1 MVFKVRLHIRLSTI
15 YCSDSLTRSGRYD
28 ESQTM
33 AEQIAIPC
41 LFMRAGTSRG
51 PFFNRNHLPEDLD
64 QLAKVLV
71 AAVGAGHRLNING
84 MGGGVAVTTKVA
96 MVSPS
101 QEEWADVDYFFAQVN
116 VEDENVDFSPTC
128 GNMLSGIGPAAIEMG
143 LVPASK
149 DKTTIKIRS
158 INTGARIEAI
168 VETPHDPKPR
178 VEYEGSAQIDG
189 VPGTAA
195 AIQLNFMDVVGS
207 KTNGLL
213 PTGKALEQIDGTDTT
228 LIDVA
233 VPMMMLRAEDMG
245 KTGYETAED
254 LTADRTFMDRLE
266 TLRLEAGERMGLG
279 DVSKRVVPKVGL
291 VSKPRNGGSIN
302 IRYFMPW
309 QCHPSLAVTG
319 SMAFAGCTL
328 LPGTVADGLS
338 EVEENASSLLFE
350 HPMGDMEVTV
360 DYSLHDGELDLRAS
374 GSIRT
379 TRLLMRGELLVPS
392 TSFD

>member
-1 MVFKVRLHIRLSTI
+1 
-15 YCSDSLTRSGRYD
+15 
-28 ESQTM
+28 M

-51 PFFNRNHLPEDLD
+51 PFFNRNHLPQDLD
-64 QLAKVLV
+64 QLSKVLV

-84 MGGGVAVTTKVA
+84 IGGGVAVTTKVA

-101 QEEWADVDYFFAQVN
+101 YEEWADVDYFFAQVN
-116 VEDENVDFSPTC
+116 VEDEIVDFAPTC

-143 LVPASK
+143 LMPATEGHTSV
-149 DKTTIKIRS
+149 KIRS
-158 INTGARIEAI
+158 VNTGARIEAI
-168 VETPHDPKPR
+168 VETPFDPKPR

-189 VPGTAA
+189 VPGTAS

-213 PTGKALEQIDGTDTT
+213 PTGQAIEQIDGIDTT

-233 VPMMMLRAEDMG
+233 VPMMVLRASDMG
-245 KTGYETAED
+245 KTGYESAQA
-254 LTADRTFMDRLE
+254 LTDDKAFMQKLE
-266 TLRLEAGERMGLG
+266 TLRLQAGERMGLG
-279 DVSKRVVPKVGL
+279 DVTKSVVPKVGL
-291 VSKPRNGGSIN
+291 LSKPQNNGSVS

-319 SMAFAGCTL
+319 SMAFAGCVL
-328 LPGTVADGLS
+328 LPGTVAEGLIDIKPNS
-338 EVEENASSLLFE
+338 DSLLFE
-350 HPMGDMEVTV
+350 HPMGDMTVTV
-360 DYSLHDGELDLRAS
+360 DYTLNDGKLDLRAS

-379 TRLLMRGELLVPS
+379 ARLLMRGELMVPS
-392 TSFD
+392 TTFS

>member
-1 MVFKVRLHIRLSTI
+1 
-15 YCSDSLTRSGRYD
+15 
-28 ESQTM
+28 M

-51 PFFNRNHLPEDLD
+51 PFFNRNHLPQDLD
-64 QLAKVLV
+64 QLSKVLV

-84 MGGGVAVTTKVA
+84 IGGGVAVTTKVA

-101 QEEWADVDYFFAQVN
+101 SEGWADVDYFFAQVN
-116 VEDENVDFSPTC
+116 VEDEHVDFSPTC

-143 LVPASK
+143 LIPASEG
-149 DKTTIKIRS
+149 TTSVKIRS
-158 INTGARIEAI
+158 VNTGARIEAI

-189 VPGTAA
+189 VPGTAS

-207 KTNGLL
+207 KTQGLL
-213 PTGKALEQIDGTDTT
+213 PTGKALEQIDGIDAT

-233 VPMMMLRAEDMG
+233 VPMMMLRAADLG
-245 KTGYETAED
+245 KTGYETAEE
-254 LTADRTFMDRLE
+254 LTADTAFMSKLE
-266 TLRLEAGERMGLG
+266 GLRLQAGERMGLG

-291 VSKPRNGGSIN
+291 LSESRHGGSVN

-319 SMAFAGCTL
+319 SMAFAGCAL
-328 LPGTVADGLS
+328 QPGTVADGLTT
-338 EVEENASSLLFE
+338 VEDNADSLVFE
-350 HPMGDMEVTV
+350 HPMGNMTVTV
-360 DYSLHDGELDLRAS
+360 DYTLNEGVLDLRAS

-379 TRLLMRGELLVPS
+379 ARLLMRGEILVPS
-392 TSFD
+392 TSFSS